1 MKRAWLAR
9 AVLALA
15 LLALA
20 LPVSAF
26 EWLGRVGV
34 QYDQEDTTSPV
45 GTVSMPHLD
54 IDLGLQV
61 AGFVSRPDLVTYD
74 GSVQY
79 RRVTDRRPG
88 EAQTVRDGINY
99 QLRTNFFTMLAPVS
113 GSVHAAR
120 ENDQT
125 TSGAPGARSLH
136 VDTQSVGGEV
146 AYHEYGRPG
155 LGVGY
160 TRSEI
165 VTRVAGLPDARR
177 DLQFLTGN
185 TSYAGPGFSLSTRY
199 LGTLSTGT
207 FEADRYD
214 EHRVDGNIAANITDR
229 TDARIDDSY
238 YLRIPTALSPFNPRQ
253 ELNSLVAV
261 VTDHLGPVD
270 LHQGVY
276 NYVHGLQSA
285 PGSQDMERAAHR
297 LGYLY
302 QRTLNPEWRLR
313 TTVDGTF
320 STDRV
325 GDTQNESAA
334 QSVGLTAYW
343 QRVWPTW
350 GQLNLYFGPTVGVVE
365 PQRASAEL
373 GYGGVAGASVA
384 RNLTTMELQAG
395 YDVMWN
401 SDIGQVGSNFRQ
413 QVRGSAQAPYGLVLV
428 RGQLTLLSERHDV
441 RGVGAGGLRTV
452 SGVGS
457 ATIGRFT
464 GAVDA
469 NFTDGVSNPVANPGT
484 SDGLFLSLPYDAHSY
499 SFGATGM
506 VALTRLLS
514 LNVSGR
520 HLSTYSPDRPEL
532 TESEARG
539 LLVYSVG
546 ALRFQ
551 LEDRITWT
559 TTGGFTTRTNLVYV
573 SAYRLFGSRY

>member
-34 QYDQEDTTSPV
+34 QYDQEDTTTPL
-45 GTVSMPHLD
+45 GTASMPHLD
-54 IDLGLQV
+54 IDLGLQL
-61 AGFVSRPDLVTYD
+61 AGFVSRPDLLTYD

-79 RRVTDRRPG
+79 RRMTDRRPG

-99 QLRTNFFTMLAPVS
+99 QLRTNLFTMLAPIS
-113 GSVHAAR
+113 ASVHAGR

-125 TSGAPGARSLH
+125 TSGASGARSLH
-136 VDTQSVGGEV
+136 VDSQSVGGEV
-146 AYHEYGRPG
+146 AYHENGRPG

-160 TRSEI
+160 TRSEL
-165 VTRVAGLPDARR
+165 VTRVAGLPDTRR
-177 DLQFLTGN
+177 DLQFLTGS

-199 LGTLSTGT
+199 LGTLSSGT
-207 FEADRYD
+207 YEADRYD
-214 EHRVDGNIAANITDR
+214 EHRVDANIAANITDR
-229 TDARIDDSY
+229 ADARIDDSY

-261 VTDHLGPVD
+261 VTDHLGPLD

-276 NYVHGLQSA
+276 NYVHALQSA
-285 PGSQDMERAAHR
+285 PGSQDVERAAHR
-297 LGYLY
+297 VGYLY

-313 TTVDGTF
+313 TSVDGTF

-325 GDTQNESAA
+325 GNAQNENAG
-334 QSVGLTAYW
+334 QSLGLTAYW
-343 QRVWPTW
+343 QRVWPSW

-365 PQRASAEL
+365 PQHASAEV
-373 GYGGVAGASVA
+373 GYGGTAGATVA
-384 RNLTTMELQAG
+384 RNLPAMDLQAS

-401 SDIGQVGSNFRQ
+401 SDVGQVGSTFRQ
-413 QVRGSAQAPYGLVLV
+413 QARGSAQAPYGLVLV

-452 SGVGS
+452 SGIGS
-457 ATIGRFT
+457 VSFGRFT

-484 SDGLFLSLPYDAHSY
+484 SDGLFLSLPYNAHSY
-499 SFGATGM
+499 SFGATGS
-506 VALTRLLS
+506 VTLLRSLS
-514 LNVSGR
+514 LSASGR

-551 LEDRITWT
+551 VEDRYTWT
-559 TTGGFTTRTNLVYV
+559 TTGGQFTRTNLFFV